1 MPGSRVGDSG
11 TQTLLAL
18 RFTNLAC
25 QAQVFSVFA
34 LQRELRHFGDRL
46 AASVAGTLSVFFHRL
61 YSRGTGIRLARPVII
76 RSLMAAYVEWPEP
89 RVVELRRISAEDLEP
104 VLTEELAVWRRELAW
119 DLTSSAELVRRYIR
133 MQALSGYALVEGSR
147 VTGYSYFVREDH
159 KGLIGDHYILE
170 RHRTPMTEDALIHAV
185 MANLQRM
192 PGVHR
197 VEAQLLLLSG
207 GAERAMPFSN
217 LMRAYPRWF
226 LEIPLSNPEALL
238 SIAPPGIRVQP
249 WREVNF
255 EDSAKLVVSAYRDN
269 IDSEINDQYRS
280 PAGARRFLS
289 NIIEFPGCG
298 VFFPA
303 ASYAAFDA
311 SGALCGM
318 SLASLV

>member
-1 MPGSRVGDSG
+1 
-11 TQTLLAL
+11 
-18 RFTNLAC
+18 
-25 QAQVFSVFA
+25 
-34 LQRELRHFGDRL
+34 
-46 AASVAGTLSVFFHRL
+46 
-61 YSRGTGIRLARPVII
+61 
-76 RSLMAAYVEWPEP
+76 MAAHVEWPEP

-104 VLTEELAVWRRELAW
+104 VLAEEMAVWREELAW

-159 KGLIGDHYILE
+159 KGLIGDHYVLE
-170 RHRTPMTEDALIHAV
+170 RHRTALAEDALIHAV
-185 MANLQRM
+185 VANLQRL
-192 PGVHR
+192 PGLQR
-197 VEAQLLLLSG
+197 VEAQLLMLSG
-207 GAERAMPFSN
+207 GVERAMPFSN
-217 LMRAYPRWF
+217 LLRAYPRWF
-226 LEIPLSNPEALL
+226 LEIPLANSDVSL
-238 SIAPPGIRVQP
+238 SPPAPGIRVQP

-303 ASYAAFDA
+303 ASHAAFDA

-318 SLASLV
+318 SLGSLVARDAGHITQLCVAPAHRHTGIGGHLLRRSLREFAAHGCKSASLTVTAANDAALRLYEKVGFVPRRQFAAHVWDFR

>member
-1 MPGSRVGDSG
+1 
-11 TQTLLAL
+11 
-18 RFTNLAC
+18 
-25 QAQVFSVFA
+25 
-34 LQRELRHFGDRL
+34 
-46 AASVAGTLSVFFHRL
+46 
-61 YSRGTGIRLARPVII
+61 
-76 RSLMAAYVEWPEP
+76 MAAHVEWPEP

-159 KGLIGDHYILE
+159 KGLIGDHYVME

-185 MANLQRM
+185 VANLQRM
-192 PGVHR
+192 PGVRR
-197 VEAQLLLLSG
+197 VEAQLLTLNG
-207 GAERAMPFSN
+207 GAERAMPLSN
-217 LMRAYPRWF
+217 LMRAYARWF
-226 LEIPLSNPEALL
+226 LEILLANPEVLL
-238 SIAPPGIRVQP
+238 STAPSGIRVQP
-249 WREVNF
+249 WREAHF

-303 ASYAAFDA
+303 ASHAAFDA

-318 SLASLV
+318 SLASLVARDAGHITQLCVAPAQRNVGVGSHLLLRSLQEFAAHGCKSASLTVTAANEAALRLYEKLGFVRRRQFAAHVWDFR